1 MSERQ
6 SFRKQAVQLQLSAF
20 SKSAQRET
28 FQYPAFLYIGQ
39 ENAFL
44 QYDEP
49 AQGGAGT
56 IACRLKIEQDYLKLT
71 RRGQALDMSQEF
83 ALGQA
88 RQGSLRT
95 PEGLL
100 MLETQTKSLRIELD
114 GLKQEGMP
122 SNGSIH
128 VVYELWFNGEAVDE
142 RELSF
147 QLKVT

>member
-1 MSERQ
+1 
-6 SFRKQAVQLQLSAF
+6 
-20 SKSAQRET
+20 
-28 FQYPAFLYIGQ
+28 
-39 ENAFL
+39 
-44 QYDEP
+44 
-49 AQGGAGT
+49 
-56 IACRLKIEQDYLKLT
+56 
-71 RRGQALDMSQEF
+71 MSQEF